1 MRSRLFATLTRFK
14 IDDENGFESGD
25 SENAPFQCAQVR
37 KRRFKNVVVRGRVK
51 PGDFRKRKRH

>member
-25 SENAPFQCAQVR
+25 SVQVR
-37 KRRFKNVVVRGRVK
+37 KLRFKNAEVCGQVK
-51 PGDFRKRKRH
+51 PGDFRKRERHF